1 VTPFTGQEVKGQDN
15 KVTNQNSFS
24 FAARPSAGG
33 VTYDMSQYVPTCGGH
48 CVGQALQLV
57 VLV

>member
-1 VTPFTGQEVKGQDN
+1 MTPFRGQEVKGQDN
-15 KVTNQNSFS
+15 KVTSQNSFS

-33 VTYDMSQYVPTCGGH
+33 VTYDMSQYVPRVTY
-48 CVGQALQLV
+48 CVGQVLQLV